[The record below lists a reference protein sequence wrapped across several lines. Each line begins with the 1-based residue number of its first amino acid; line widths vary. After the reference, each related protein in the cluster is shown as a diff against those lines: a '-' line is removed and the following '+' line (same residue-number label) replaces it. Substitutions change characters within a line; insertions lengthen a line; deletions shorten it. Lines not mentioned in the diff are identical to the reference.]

1 VRMSYDEAKKTIAPC
16 IEALGPVEALAAVA
30 FWLEDRDDPDAR
42 RRHRQNPAI
51 DEIINVVHRI
61 EKRDAEAAE
70 MRRLG
75 WRPGMRFEEDRDEL
89 RERTD

>member
-1 VRMSYDEAKKTIAPC
+1 MRLTYDEAKKAIAPC
-16 IEALGPVEALAAVA
+16 IEALGPVEALEQVA
-30 FWLEDRDDPDAR
+30 YWLEDRDGPDAR

-70 MRRLG
+70 MRRIG
-75 WRPGMRFEEDRDEL
+75 WKPGMKMEE
-89 RERTD
+89 